1 MATLKIATD
10 RPRQLPKSRFWPRL
24 LSFVSVSALTLAPV
38 GALTLWLLISD
49 AETAAAVMEE
59 GDLLP
64 VFGALVKIIG
74 KALAAMMAML

>member
-1 MATLKIATD
+1 MATVKIATD
-10 RPRQLPKSRFWPRL
+10 RPRQPPKSRFWPRL

-49 AETAAAVMEE
+49 AETAAAVMEQ

-64 VFGALVKIIG
+64 VVTALAKVIG
-74 KALAAMMAML
+74 KALATMLAML